1 MLLLWLLLLLL
12 LQTEIDAALVQ
23 GMGRRLIKKLN
34 IVSLRGNPLS
44 IGQCT
49 NTIASFQRMYTA
61 VAAIA
66 KRGIQRGCAID
77 TTLQSF

>member
-1 MLLLWLLLLLL
+1 MVLMLLLLLYLMLLL

-44 IGQCT
+44 IG
-49 NTIASFQRMYTA
+49 
-61 VAAIA
+61 
-66 KRGIQRGCAID
+66 
-77 TTLQSF
+77 